1 MRRQICQKWGWEW
14 LLFMLAKIPIGRL
27 DANAIQQNVVT
38 SNLFFA
44 GKVLYEPGT
53 RQRA

>member
-1 MRRQICQKWGWEW
+1 MPKMGMGMATFYAC
-14 LLFMLAKIPIGRL
+14 KIPIGRL